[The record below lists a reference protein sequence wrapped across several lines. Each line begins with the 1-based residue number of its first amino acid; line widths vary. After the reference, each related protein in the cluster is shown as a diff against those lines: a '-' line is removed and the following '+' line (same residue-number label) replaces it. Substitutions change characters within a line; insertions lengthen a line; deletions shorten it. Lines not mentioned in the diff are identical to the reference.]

1 MTRLLP
7 ASLFGRLVLVLLGV
21 LLAAQLVGAA
31 ILLRDRGTAVYE
43 ASGLGAAQ
51 RIAGVVQLLE
61 SLDPG
66 QRDVVLRAINTA
78 SFRVSYSREP
88 EIEQST
94 SIHAAHLRGVL
105 RHALGDD
112 RPLAI
117 TVIQTN
123 DIDDASA
130 WHMRMGPMMH
140 GPRMASFAGHVSAFL
155 VELPLADGQ
164 WMSFAQRFP
173 AEQFAWPGRLLLTLG
188 ILLASVIMVSLLAV
202 RWITRPLAVLG
213 NAAEALGRDIDRP
226 PLAETGPREVRQAA
240 QAFNAMQSRVR
251 RHLQDRERLL
261 AALSHDLKTPVTRLR
276 LRAELLQDETLKAK
290 FVQDFEELETMASA
304 TLEFLRT
311 GHDSEAVQPT
321 DVNALLES
329 LQADCEETGA
339 AVAIEGRAN
348 APYPARP
355 IALKRALANLVDN
368 AISYAG
374 GTTIRVED
382 TPTELCI
389 VVADEG
395 PGIPEDRLREVF
407 EPFYRLEP
415 SRSRR
420 TGGAGLGLSIA
431 RDILQSHDGNLT
443 LRNRAHGGLEARVTL
458 PRHRR

>member
-31 ILLRDRGTAVYE
+31 ILLHDRGTAVYE
-43 ASGLGAAQ
+43 ASGFGAAQ

-61 SLDPG
+61 SLHPG
-66 QRDVVLRAINTA
+66 QRDVVLRAVNTA

-112 RPLAI
+112 RPLAV

-130 WHMRMGPMMH
+130 WHMRTEPMMH

-251 RHLQDRERLL
+251 RYLQDRERLL

-290 FVQDFEELETMASA
+290 FV
-304 TLEFLRT
+304 
-311 GHDSEAVQPT
+311 
-321 DVNALLES
+321 
-329 LQADCEETGA
+329 
-339 AVAIEGRAN
+339 
-348 APYPARP
+348 
-355 IALKRALANLVDN
+355 
-368 AISYAG
+368 
-374 GTTIRVED
+374 
-382 TPTELCI
+382 
-389 VVADEG
+389 
-395 PGIPEDRLREVF
+395 
-407 EPFYRLEP
+407 
-415 SRSRR
+415 
-420 TGGAGLGLSIA
+420 
-431 RDILQSHDGNLT
+431 
-443 LRNRAHGGLEARVTL
+443 
-458 PRHRR
+458 